1 MRAWVQAWHILC
13 RYLVVIDRTIAAR
26 ASRRDRER
34 NFPSRGH
41 PWRRFCA
48 QGRGW
53 IRDWHRERERIE
65 AAILAKRRAERRSLT
80 LLLNLLDSDQREDF
94 RAYGHIYAIG
104 GSSGDRYRIRVA
116 LFANIDVM
124 SRTGAVTHRLCA
136 QPCGDVPTYDVIAGQ
151 LLYLQDPNA
160 ENRFLAHARIHPTR
174 PDDYVSREQA

>member
-1 MRAWVQAWHILC
+1 MRTWGQAWAALRRC
-13 RYLVVIDRTIAAR
+13 LVAIDQTIAAR
-26 ASRRDRER
+26 ASRRNGER
-34 NFPSRGH
+34 TLRARGH

-53 IRDWHRERERIE
+53 IRDWQRERERIE
-65 AAILAKRRAERRSLT
+65 AAIRAKRRAERRSLT

-94 RAYGHIYAIG
+94 RAYGHIYVIG
-104 GSSGDRYRIRVA
+104 GGSGERYRIRVA

-136 QPCGDVPTYDVIAGQ
+136 QPCGDVPMYDVMAGQ

-174 PDDYVSREQA
+174 PDDYVSRHQA